1 MDVKTRDN
9 KTVMTEEE
17 NEKWTVLNEEKPAD
31 DKESVDDR
39 EPVNDKEPV
48 GPEMSVEEAF
58 ERLEVLLEEL
68 EKPDQPLEEA
78 FASYE
83 EGMKLVQFCSD
94 ALDRVEKKVL
104 VLSGNGELDEF

>member
-9 KTVMTEEE
+9 KTVMTQEEKE
-17 NEKWTVLNEEKPAD
+17 EWTALNEEKRAD
-31 DKESVDDR
+31 DKEPGDA
-39 EPVNDKEPV
+39 KEPA

>member
-1 MDVKTRDN
+1 MK
-9 KTVMTEEE
+9 EE
-17 NEKWTVLNEEKPAD
+17 TAD
-31 DKESVDDR
+31 DQRPAGS
-39 EPVNDKEPV
+39 
-48 GPEMSVEEAF
+48 EMSVEEAF
-58 ERLEVLLEEL
+58 DRLETLLGEL

-83 EGMKLVQFCSD
+83 EGMKLVKFCSD